1 MPMKFTA
8 APIQPE
14 ATQQAGAFDAPSQM
28 ARAWAIVDLFRVL
41 TVTAAIA
48 GVVTAIIVESWVP
61 LAIGAA
67 LTVALGLPAWR
78 LWRFTLRTERVVY
91 RDEQRDEIKAGPHVI
106 IEMTD
111 SIKTPKGW
119 VEKSTK
125 RVDVGAAPSAVLDA
139 LRYMKRTGKTSR
151 EAVCGNTQLGQ
162 KPWKRLKDI
171 LSDYNVIGDGGVTEE
186 IDQLIAQVE
195 RQIRDL

>member
-41 TVTAAIA
+41 TAAAAIA
-48 GVVTAIIVESWVP
+48 GVVTAVIVDSWVP

-67 LTVALGLPAWR
+67 LTVALGLTAWR

-91 RDEQRDEIKAGPHVI
+91 RDERREEIKAGPHVV

-111 SIKTPKGW
+111 RMKTNTGW
-119 VEKSTK
+119 VEKSTR
-125 RVDVGAAPSAVLDA
+125 RVDVGASPAHVLDA
-139 LRYMKRTGKTSR
+139 LRYMKRTGKISR

-162 KPWKRLKDI
+162 KPWKRLKDV
-171 LSDYNVIGDGGVTEE
+171 LSDYNVIDGGSVTDE
-186 IDQLIAQVE
+186 IDNLIAQVE